1 MKQIDKQSVL
11 GKLKSYA
18 VITLGCM
25 CYALAFDWFFVPNAF
40 TCGGFTGISQV
51 INFFLPVL
59 PIGVMTILLNL
70 PLFFIG
76 FKRYGF
82 SFLFKSLYTMA
93 VSSAMV
99 DILNALHTFHPL
111 DPLLACLYGG
121 VLLGVACG
129 ILFREETTTG
139 GSELM
144 SFLLKSR
151 FEHLSVGRICMVI
164 DLAVIITYAAVF
176 RSLVN
181 ALYGGVALYITT
193 TVLDLIIYGGNAA
206 KVAYIISAKVDEITQ
221 QLLDSQIGVTKL
233 SATGA
238 YTNTDRPIL
247 LCAVRRNE
255 IVGVKR
261 LIKEIDPNA
270 FLIMCDAR
278 EVLGEGFGVYKPDGL

>member
-1 MKQIDKQSVL
+1 MKKETI
-11 GKLKSYA
+11 KSYA
-18 VITLGCM
+18 VITFGCL

-51 INFFLPVL
+51 INFFVPAV
-59 PIGVMTILLNL
+59 PIGVMTIALNL

-93 VSSAMV
+93 VSSVMIDV
-99 DILNALHTFHPL
+99 LNAVHTFRPL
-111 DPLLACLYGG
+111 DPMLACLYGG
-121 VLLGVACG
+121 VLLGAGCG

-151 FEHLSVGRICMVI
+151 FEHISVGRICMMI
-164 DLAVIITYAAVF
+164 DLAVIVTYAAVF

-181 ALYGGVALYITT
+181 ALYGGVALYLTT
-193 TVLDLIIYGGNAA
+193 TVLDLIVYGGNAA
-206 KVAYIISAKVDEITQ
+206 KVAYIISARVNEITR
-221 QLLDSQIGVTKL
+221 QLLAHNVGVTKL

-247 LCAVRRNE
+247 LCAVRRRE
-255 IVGVKR
+255 ITRVKR
-261 LIKEIDPNA
+261 LIKEIDPSA

-278 EVLGEGFGVYKPDGL
+278 EVLGEGFGEYKPDGL

>member
-1 MKQIDKQSVL
+1 MRRLDKRAVWD
-11 GKLKSYA
+11 KVKSYA
-18 VITLGCM
+18 VITLGCLG
-25 CYALAFDWFFVPNAF
+25 YALAFDWFLAPNAF
-40 TCGGFTGISQV
+40 TCGGFTGIAQI
-51 INFFLPVL
+51 INFFLPSL
-59 PIGVMTILLNL
+59 PIGVMIIVLNL
-70 PLFFIG
+70 PLFLIG
-76 FKRYGF
+76 FRRYGF

-93 VSSAMV
+93 VSSAMI
-99 DILNALHTFHPL
+99 DILNALITFRPI

-121 VLLGVACG
+121 VLLGAGCG

-151 FEHLSVGRICMVI
+151 FEHLSVGRICMLI
-164 DLAVIITYAAVF
+164 DLAVIISYAAVF
-176 RSLVN
+176 HSLIN
-181 ALYGGVALYITT
+181 ALYGGVALYIAT
-193 TVLDLIIYGGNAA
+193 TVMDMLIYGGNAA
-206 KVAYIISAKVDEITQ
+206 KVAYIISAKVDEITR
-221 QLLDSQIGVTKL
+221 QLLDNQIGVTKL

-247 LCAVRRNE
+247 LCAVRRRE

>member
-18 VITLGCM
+18 VITFGCM

-40 TCGGFTGISQV
+40 TCGGFTGISQI
-51 INFFLPVL
+51 INFFVPVL
-59 PIGVMTILLNL
+59 PIGVMTIVMNL

-76 FKRYGF
+76 FRRYGF

-93 VSSAMV
+93 VSSAMI
-99 DILNALHTFHPL
+99 DILNTLHTFHPL

-121 VLLGVACG
+121 VLLGVGCG

-144 SFLLKSR
+144 SFLLKSK
-151 FEHLSVGRICMVI
+151 FEHLSVGRICMFI
-164 DLAVIITYAAVF
+164 DLAVIISYAAVF
-176 RSLVN
+176 RSLIN

>member
-40 TCGGFTGISQV
+40 TCGGFTGISQI
-51 INFFLPVL
+51 INFFVPVL
-59 PIGVMTILLNL
+59 PIGVMTIVMNL

-76 FKRYGF
+76 FRRYGF

-93 VSSAMV
+93 VSSAMI
-99 DILNALHTFHPL
+99 DILNTLHTFHPL

-121 VLLGVACG
+121 VLLGVGCG

-144 SFLLKSR
+144 SFLLKSK
-151 FEHLSVGRICMVI
+151 FEHLSVGRICMFI
-164 DLAVIITYAAVF
+164 DLAVIISYAAVF
-176 RSLVN
+176 RSLIN

-193 TVLDLIIYGGNAA
+193 TVLDLMVYGGNAA
-206 KVAYIISAKVDEITQ
+206 KVAYIISAKVDEITEK
-221 QLLDSQIGVTKL
+221 LLSSEIGVTKL

-238 YTNTDRPIL
+238 YTNT
-247 LCAVRRNE
+247 E
-255 IVGVKR
+255 
-261 LIKEIDPNA
+261 
-270 FLIMCDAR
+270 
-278 EVLGEGFGVYKPDGL
+278 

>member
-1 MKQIDKQSVL
+1 MKRETI
-11 GKLKSYA
+11 KSYA
-18 VITLGCM
+18 VITFGCL
-25 CYALAFDWFFVPNAF
+25 CYALAFDWFLVPNAF

-51 INFFLPVL
+51 INFFLPAV
-59 PIGVMTILLNL
+59 PIGVMTIVLNL

-76 FKRYGF
+76 FRRYGF
-82 SFLFKSLYTMA
+82 SFLCKSLYTMA
-93 VSSAMV
+93 VSSVMIDV
-99 DILNALHTFHPL
+99 LNALHTFRPM
-111 DPLLACLYGG
+111 DPMLACLYGG
-121 VLLGVACG
+121 VLLGAGCG

-164 DLAVIITYAAVF
+164 DMVVIITYAAVF
-176 RSLVN
+176 RSLIN

-193 TVLDLIIYGGNAA
+193 TVLDLMVYGGNAA
-206 KVAYIISAKVDEITQ
+206 KVAYIISARVDEITR
-221 QLLDSQIGVTKL
+221 QLLTHNVGVTKL

-247 LCAVRRNE
+247 LCAVRRRE
-255 IVGVKR
+255 ITRVKR
-261 LIKEIDPNA
+261 LIKEIDPSA

-278 EVLGEGFGVYKPDGL
+278 EVLGEGFGEYKPDGL

>member
-1 MKQIDKQSVL
+1 
-11 GKLKSYA
+11 
-18 VITLGCM
+18 
-25 CYALAFDWFFVPNAF
+25 
-40 TCGGFTGISQV
+40 
-51 INFFLPVL
+51 
-59 PIGVMTILLNL
+59 
-70 PLFFIG
+70 
-76 FKRYGF
+76 
-82 SFLFKSLYTMA
+82 
-93 VSSAMV
+93 MV

-151 FEHLSVGRICMVI
+151 FEHISVGRICMVI
-164 DLAVIITYAAVF
+164 DLSVIITYAAVF
-176 RSLVN
+176 RSLIN

-193 TVLDLIIYGGNAA
+193 TVLDLMVYGGNAA
-206 KVAYIISAKVDEITQ
+206 KVAYIISAKVDEITEK
-221 QLLDSQIGVTKL
+221 LLSSEIGVTKL

-238 YTNTDRPIL
+238 YTNTERPIL
-247 LCAVRRNE
+247 LCAVRRRE

-261 LIKEIDPNA
+261 MIKEIDPNA